1 MCACACACV
10 CVCVCWGMG
19 VMGGKVFSG
28 CEGVCSENGGGAL
41 EGVKRFRVK
50 RLWLML
56 NIISLDF
63 LRKQ

>member
-1 MCACACACV
+1 M
-10 CVCVCWGMG
+10 
-19 VMGGKVFSG
+19 FSG
-28 CEGVCSENGGGAL
+28 CAGVCSENGGGAL
-41 EGVKRFRVK
+41 VGVKRFRVK